1 MAHRPGLYTEAEP
14 QPRGTRRR
22 MCSWPP
28 SWGRASPIAPDAG
41 IEPHPGALPLS
52 PANQNHLRLARIL
65 TKLRILG
72 CENQAE
78 ALSDALDLVYRQHPT
93 LVGEHTDG
101 YWCSTMTLG
110 AGQG

>member
-1 MAHRPGLYTEAEP
+1 MENVSLCTELGGGSMTERPVGCTQGLHSSAP
-14 QPRGTRRR
+14 AR
-22 MCSWPP
+22 
-28 SWGRASPIAPDAG
+28 PIAPDADH
-41 IEPHPGALPLS
+41 EPHPGASPLS
-52 PANQNHLRLARIL
+52 PANHNHLRLTRIL

-101 YWCSTMTLG
+101 YWCSMMTLG